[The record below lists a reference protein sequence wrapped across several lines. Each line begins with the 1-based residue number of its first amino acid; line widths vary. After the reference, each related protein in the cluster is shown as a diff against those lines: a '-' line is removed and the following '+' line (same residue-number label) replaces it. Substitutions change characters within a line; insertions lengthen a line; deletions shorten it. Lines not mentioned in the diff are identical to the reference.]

1 MIFVRY
7 IAAEL
12 RRRKARTILTSLGL
26 AVGVAMVALVV
37 ALSRGLSDAQSQVL
51 EPLTGV
57 GTDMSVER
65 QAGVSGSGANESYQ
79 LGGRSLPPSW

>member
-37 ALSRGLSDAQSQVL
+37 ALSVR
-51 EPLTGV
+51 
-57 GTDMSVER
+57 
-65 QAGVSGSGANESYQ
+65 
-79 LGGRSLPPSW
+79 